1 MWKNYMQ
8 LHIQSLLLV
17 RCRMLSVC
25 GCTTT
30 LMEIPNKGHGQLSPE
45 LDMVHRNA
53 VVFLATFHTGNLHTT
68 E

>member
-1 MWKNYMQ
+1 
-8 LHIQSLLLV
+8 
-17 RCRMLSVC
+17 MLSVC